1 MENLAVENIR
11 NIALCG
17 HGSSGKTTL
26 VDKILQF
33 AGEIT
38 RPASVDDG
46 TSVCDFD
53 EEEKSHKYTIEAK
66 VTHCTYGGRY
76 FQLLDTPGY
85 PDFIGQTISAL
96 AAVEVAAIVINAQA
110 GIEVNTRRVF
120 QEAEKAGLGRVII
133 LTKLDQENINFSVLV
148 RRIREFFGKECVL
161 LNVPVGL
168 GAELRGVVSTLEPPE
183 DVSGAVIDP
192 REIHEALIE
201 SIVEADDE
209 VMERYLEGQLPSQ
222 EEVGRLVSTAVV
234 KGTLIP
240 IFCVSAKAGIGL
252 KELLEGWTLC
262 VPAPPQLPR
271 KGTAPDGTEVEI
283 AADPAGPLVAQVFKT
298 RIDPYVQKISYIR
311 IYSGTLRSGET
322 IPVMGQR
329 KGVKL
334 AQLYRVQASEME
346 PVDSA
351 IAGEIVAVTKLEE
364 LETGSIFGEYSL
376 PPLVFPTP
384 MVGLAASPKSRG
396 DEAKL
401 SSSLAKV
408 CQEDPTFRIDRDPQT
423 KETVIT
429 GMSELHLQIILERLR
444 RRDKLEIVTKE
455 PKIPYRETVQAK
467 AEGSYRH
474 KKQTGGRGQFGE
486 VHIRMWPLP
495 RGIKPEEYATKERFP
510 EMKEWHYDPESNFL
524 WVDSIVGGVI
534 PSNFMPAVEKG
545 FKERIEKGV
554 IAGYPVQDVC
564 VEVFYGKH
572 HPVDSSEQAFKTAA
586 SMAFRNVFQQ
596 AKPAILE
603 PIVRLEVT
611 VPTEKVGDINSDIS
625 SRRGRPLG
633 LNSAGPGMQT
643 VIAEA
648 PLAEVMSYARVL
660 SSITGG
666 QGSYTMEFVRY
677 DIVPPHI
684 QEEIIRKAK
693 LEEEEEKE

>member
-33 AGEIT
+33 TGEIT

-53 EEEKSHKYTIEAK
+53 EEEKAHKYTIEAK
-66 VTHCTYGGRY
+66 ITHFNYGGRY

-96 AAVEVAAIVINAQA
+96 SAVEVAGIVINAQA

-120 QEAEKAGLGRVII
+120 QEAQKAGLGRVII
-133 LTKLDQENINFSVLV
+133 LTKLDQENINFPGLV
-148 RRIREFFGKECVL
+148 SRIREFFGKECVL
-161 LNVPVGL
+161 LNVPIGL
-168 GAELRGVVSTLEPPE
+168 GAELRGVVSTLEPPA

-209 VMERYLEGQLPSQ
+209 VMERYLEGQLPTQ
-222 EEVGRLVSTAVV
+222 EEIGRLISTAVV

-240 IFCVSAKAGIGL
+240 MFCVSAKAGIGL
-252 KELLEGWTLC
+252 KELLEGLALC
-262 VPAPPQLPR
+262 VPAPSQLPR
-271 KGTAPDGTEVEI
+271 KATAPDGTEVEI
-283 AADPAGPLVAQVFKT
+283 SADPTGPLVARVFKT

-322 IPVMGQR
+322 VPVLGQR

-334 AQLYRVQASEME
+334 AQLYRLQAAEME
-346 PVDSA
+346 PIDSA
-351 IAGEIVAVTKLEE
+351 IAGQIVAVTKSEE
-364 LETGSIFGEYSL
+364 LETGSIFGDYNL

-408 CQEDPTFRIDRDPQT
+408 CQEDPTFRLDRDPQT

-444 RRDKLEIVTKE
+444 RRDKLEIITKE
-455 PKIPYRETVQAK
+455 PKIPYRETIQAK

>member
-1 MENLAVENIR
+1 MQSLAVENIR
-11 NIALCG
+11 TLALCG

-26 VDKILQF
+26 VDKILHLT
-33 AGEIT
+33 GEVT

-53 EEEKSHKYTIEAK
+53 EEEKVHKYTIEAK
-66 VTHCTYGGRY
+66 ITHFNHAGKY

-96 AAVEVAAIVINAQA
+96 SAVEAAAIVINAQA

-120 QEAEKAGLGRVII
+120 QEAQKAGVGRLII
-133 LTKLDQENINFSVLV
+133 ITKLDQENINFQQLV
-148 RRIREFFGKECVL
+148 GRIREFFGNECVL

-168 GAELRGVVSTLEPPE
+168 GADLRGVVSTLEPPA
-183 DVSGAVIDP
+183 DTSGAVIDP
-192 REIHEALIE
+192 REIHEALVE
-201 SIVEADDE
+201 SIVEADDA
-209 VMERYLEGQLPSQ
+209 VMERYLEGQPPTG
-222 EEVGRLVSTAVV
+222 EEIARLLSTAVAR
-234 KGTLIP
+234 GTLIP
-240 IFCVSAKAGIGL
+240 ILCVSAKTGVGL
-252 KELLEGWTLC
+252 SELLDALAMC
-262 VPAPPQLPR
+262 VPSPKQLPR
-271 KGTAPDGTEVEI
+271 KATAPDGSEVELP
-283 AADPAGPLVAQVFKT
+283 ADPSGPLVARVFKT
-298 RIDPYVQKISYIR
+298 RIDPFVQKISYIR
-311 IYSGTLRSGET
+311 IYNGSLRSGET
-322 IPVMGQR
+322 VTVAGQR

-346 PVDSA
+346 PIDSA
-351 IAGEIVAVTKLEE
+351 IAGQIVAVTKTEE
-364 LETGSIFGEYSL
+364 LETGSVFGEYTL

-408 CQEDPTFRIDRDPQT
+408 CQEDPTFRLDRDPQT

-455 PKIPYRETVQAK
+455 PKIPYRETIQAK

-572 HPVDSSEQAFKTAA
+572 HPVDSSEQAFKIAA

-625 SRRGRPLG
+625 SRRGRPIG

-648 PLAEVMSYARVL
+648 PLAEVMSYARIL

-677 DIVPPHI
+677 EIVPPHI